1 MKAKRRIPR
10 PVRIPVMRGLRD
22 EFAMLLY
29 TSLWSL
35 ENAPSAAPFD
45 NLAGVF
51 NVVQLALEHDAKH
64 SHEARIITGGA
75 AALNQSM
82 NKIIA
87 GKPPATH
94 EIAPIRVGVETIDTL
109 LGRLDVSVL
118 HAAMA
123 RLRAL
128 RHTSEETQP

>member
-1 MKAKRRIPR
+1 MKSKRRIPR
-10 PVRIPVMRGLRD
+10 PVHIPVTRALRD

-35 ENAPSAAPFD
+35 EHTPGVDPFD

-64 SHEARIITGGA
+64 SHEARLITGGA
-75 AALNQSM
+75 AALNQAMSRVM
-82 NKIIA
+82 S
-87 GKPPATH
+87 GKPPADH
-94 EIAPIRVGVETIDTL
+94 EILPIRVGVKTIDTL

-118 HAAMA
+118 YAAMQRLR
-123 RLRAL
+123 RLRA
-128 RHTSEETQP
+128 TTQKRKP